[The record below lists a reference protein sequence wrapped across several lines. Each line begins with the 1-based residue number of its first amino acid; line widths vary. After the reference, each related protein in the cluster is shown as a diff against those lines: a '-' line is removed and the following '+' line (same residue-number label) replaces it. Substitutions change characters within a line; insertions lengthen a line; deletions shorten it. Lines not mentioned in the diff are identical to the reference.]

1 MQVEGMSV
9 PYSDQDKKLKEG
21 VDRTMMD
28 LQTAYKAVL
37 LKQMFEEELRDW
49 KGQAEQFLKKGVL
62 KASTIHH
69 CVIAVILLYVLSFLA
84 IDYFFITN
92 DANVFLFKEYFGLFG
107 TAFGGLIAMI
117 LFIYNH
123 IKQFINRLIGKK
135 DRHHLQCLEHIKATE
150 MNHETVTTAL
160 REKCGYPKEYQ
171 RKEVLETM
179 IMFIKQGRAKSAE
192 EAMRIIRND
201 FSYMLN

>member
-1 MQVEGMSV
+1 
-9 PYSDQDKKLKEG
+9 
-21 VDRTMMD
+21 MMD

-37 LKQMFEEELRDW
+37 LKQMLEEELRDW
-49 KGQAEQFLKKGVL
+49 KDQMEQFLKKGVL
-62 KASTIHH
+62 KGRTIHQLA
-69 CVIAVILLYVLSFLA
+69 IAVILLYVLSFVV
-84 IDYFFITN
+84 IDYFFVTN
-92 DANVFLFKEYFGLFG
+92 DVKVLVFKEYFGLFG
-107 TAFGGLIAMI
+107 TAIGGVIAGI
-117 LFIYNH
+117 LVIYNH
-123 IKQFINRLIGKK
+123 IKLLVNRLKGKK
-135 DRHHLQCLEHIKATE
+135 DRHHLQCLEHIQATE
-150 MNHETVTTAL
+150 TNHETITNAL